1 MPFRVRRF
9 LTSAPQRRTLNHKCA
24 RRGRSRRPD
33 VEFQI
38 KKVPSAWETDIS
50 KGQGMGSFQELSLR
64 PAGNEDSG
72 VPARAPETAPELD
85 FRSLLQQL
93 AERAQY
99 ITGASGVAIALREPG
114 NTHMVCEGSSG
125 RTAPELGA
133 RLQVESGITAECV
146 RTRKI
151 LRCDHASRDPR
162 VNAESCR
169 ALGIESVL
177 VLPLVIGDFVVGI
190 LELFGE
196 EPEAFQ
202 ERDVKTLEHVG
213 EMVQTLVL
221 RRMQK
226 SAGTHDS
233 RSEGDGSAITNPSFP
248 GLAPVAEE
256 EASRRAERALPGFLA
271 RLAEEAENRQP
282 WNWGTWLRQSRRS
295 NG

>member
-1 MPFRVRRF
+1 
-9 LTSAPQRRTLNHKCA
+9 
-24 RRGRSRRPD
+24 

-64 PAGNEDSG
+64 PAGSEESG
-72 VPARAPETAPELD
+72 VPARPPEAATELD
-85 FRSLLQQL
+85 FRSSLQQL

-99 ITGASGVAIALREPG
+99 ITGASGIAIALRESG
-114 NTHMVCEGSSG
+114 DTHMVCEGSSG
-125 RTAPELGA
+125 RTAPEIGA

-151 LRCDHASRDPR
+151 LRCDHASNDPR

-177 VLPLVIGDFVVGI
+177 VLPLMIGDFVVGI
-190 LELFGE
+190 LEFGE
-196 EPEAFQ
+196 EPAAFQ

-221 RRMQK
+221 RRMQT
-226 SAGTHDS
+226 SAGTGDS
-233 RSEGDGSAITNPSFP
+233 LSEGSMRGITDRPSM
-248 GLAPVAEE
+248 GMTGVAEQE
-256 EASRRAERALPGFLA
+256 ISHDAKTPLPGFLA
-271 RLAEEAENRQP
+271 RLAGEAEDRQP
-282 WNWGTWLRQSRRS
+282 WHWGAWLRQNRRN

>member
-1 MPFRVRRF
+1 
-9 LTSAPQRRTLNHKCA
+9 
-24 RRGRSRRPD
+24 

-64 PAGNEDSG
+64 PAGSEESG
-72 VPARAPETAPELD
+72 VPACPPEAATELD
-85 FRSLLQQL
+85 FRSSLQQL

-99 ITGASGVAIALREPG
+99 ITGASGVAIALRESG

-125 RTAPELGA
+125 RTAPEMGA

-151 LRCDHASRDPR
+151 LRCDYASNDPR

-177 VLPLVIGDFVVGI
+177 VLPLMIGDFVVGI

-196 EPEAFQ
+196 EPAAFQ

-221 RRMQK
+221 RRMQT
-226 SAGTHDS
+226 SAGTRDS
-233 RSEGDGSAITNPSFP
+233 RSESSMGATTDPSCP
-248 GLAPVAEE
+248 GVSPVAKE
-256 EASRRAERALPGFLA
+256 EARRPAGTALPGFLA
-271 RLAEEAENRQP
+271 RLAGEAEERQP
-282 WNWGTWLRQSRRS
+282 WHWGSWLRQSRRN